1 MPHRTIDLARLG
13 EESEGV
19 LDEFDLVIR
28 GGEVVTAV
36 DRMTADV
43 GIRGERVAALGESLG
58 KGTREIDASGKLV
71 LPGGVDSHCH
81 IEQLS
86 AFGVMTA
93 DDFFTGT
100 VSAAHGGT
108 TTVIPFAAQQ
118 RGQQLR
124 PVVEDYRKAAKKAVI
139 DHGFHMIVSDPSPSV
154 LEDELPSLIQEGFS
168 SIKLFMTY
176 DSIRVSDEQMLDVL
190 ALARAE
196 GAMVVVHAE
205 NHGMIHWL
213 AAKLLDKG
221 YTAPK
226 YHAVSHVRLAET
238 EAVSRAISMAAM
250 IDQPLVIFHVSTEG
264 SMAAIRAAQDKG
276 QKIYGETCPQY
287 LFLTAED
294 LDKPGVEGAMWCCSP
309 PPRDAADQTAMWR
322 GLANGTFQVF
332 SSDHAPYSFDERG
345 KLARGENPDFKN
357 IANGLPGLE
366 LRMPLLFSEG
376 VKKGR
381 IDIHRFV
388 DLCCTGGARL
398 YGLHPKKGTIA
409 IGADADIAIWDPDM
423 SKTIGHDGTH
433 DATGY
438 CPYVGMTLTGWPVT
452 VLARGEVIVEDGA
465 FKGERGRGR
474 LLLRAAGDAASP
486 LGRREPELDPA
497 RNFGA
502 EILS

>member
-1 MPHRTIDLARLG
+1 MMGG
-13 EESEGV
+13 EGNSFIQLESDV
-19 LDEFDLVIR
+19 HDFDLVIR
-28 GGEVVTAV
+28 GGDVVTAI

-43 GIRGERVAALGESLG
+43 GIRGGRITALGETLG
-58 KGTREIDASGKLV
+58 KGEREIDASGKLV

-93 DDFFTGT
+93 DDFYTGT
-100 VSAAHGGT
+100 VSAAYGGT

-118 RGQQLR
+118 RGQSLR
-124 PVVEDYRKAAKKAVI
+124 EVVEDYKEAAGKAVI
-139 DHGFHMIVSDPSPSV
+139 DHAFHMIVSDPTPAV
-154 LEDELPSLIQEGFS
+154 LDDELPGLIEEGFS

-176 DSIRVSDEQMLDVL
+176 DKIRVSDEQMLDVL
-190 ALARAE
+190 ALARTE

-213 AAKLLDKG
+213 ANKLLDKG
-221 YTAPK
+221 YTAPR

-238 EAVSRAISMAAM
+238 EAVSRAIQMAAM
-250 IDQPLVIFHVSTEG
+250 VDQPLIVFHISTEG
-264 SMAAIRAAQDKG
+264 SMAAIRAAQDLG

-287 LFLTAED
+287 LFLTADD
-294 LDKPGVEGAMWCCSP
+294 LDKPGMDGAMWCCSP
-309 PPRDAADQTAMWR
+309 PPRDTADQEAMWR

-345 KLARGENPDFKN
+345 KLAWGKAPDFKN

-376 VKKGR
+376 VMKGR
-381 IDIHRFV
+381 IDLHRFV
-388 DLCCTGGARL
+388 ELCCTGGAKL

-409 IGADADIAIWDPDM
+409 IGSDADIGIWDPAL
-423 SKTIGHDGTH
+423 SKTIDHDSTH

-438 CPYVGMTLTGWPVT
+438 CPYAGMTLTGWPVC
-452 VLARGEVIVEDGA
+452 VIARGEVIVDDGEFLGA
-465 FKGERGRGR
+465 RGRGR
-474 LLLRAAGDAASP
+474 LLLRPAGDAAKP
-486 LGRREPELDPA
+486 LGRLVRELDPA
-497 RNFGA
+497 NNFGA
-502 EILS
+502 ELI

>member
-1 MPHRTIDLARLG
+1 M
-13 EESEGV
+13 
-19 LDEFDLVIR
+19 DEFDLVIR
-28 GGEVVTAV
+28 SGSIVTAV
-36 DRMTADV
+36 DRFEADI
-43 GIRGERVAALGESLG
+43 GIRGERITALGEKLG
-58 KGTREIDASGKLV
+58 PGKREIDASGKLV

-93 DDFFTGT
+93 DDFYTGT
-100 VSAAHGGT
+100 VSAAYGGT

-118 RGQQLR
+118 RGQSLR
-124 PVVEDYRKAAKKAVI
+124 RVVEDYRKAAGKAVI
-139 DHGFHMIVSDPSPSV
+139 DHAFHMIVSDPSPDV
-154 LEDELPSLIQEGFS
+154 LDDELPALIKEGFS

-176 DSIRVSDEQMLDVL
+176 DKIRVSDEQMLDVL

-213 AAKLLDKG
+213 ANRLLDKG
-221 YTAPK
+221 YTAPR

-238 EAVSRAISMAAM
+238 EAVSRAIQMAAM
-250 IDQPLVIFHVSTEG
+250 IDQPLVVFHISTEG
-264 SMAAIRAAQDKG
+264 SMSAIRTAQDRG

-287 LFLTAED
+287 LFLTADD
-294 LDKPGVEGAMWCCSP
+294 LDKPGIDGAMWCCSP
-309 PPRDAADQTAMWR
+309 PPRDTADQEAMWR

-332 SSDHAPYSFDERG
+332 SSDHAPYSFDEHG
-345 KLARGENPDFKN
+345 KLARGANPDFKN

-376 VKKGR
+376 VMKGR

-388 DLCCTGGARL
+388 ELCCTGGARL

-409 IGADADIAIWDPDM
+409 IGSDADIGIWDPDKRTKIEHN
-423 SKTIGHDGTH
+423 STH

-438 CPYVGMTLTGWPVT
+438 CPYASMTLTGWPVS
-452 VLARGEVIVEDGA
+452 VIARGEVIVEDGA
-465 FKGERGRGR
+465 FLGERGRGR
-474 LLLRAAGDAASP
+474 LLLREAGNAAKP
-486 LGRREPELDPA
+486 LGRLEPEMDPK

-502 EILS
+502 ELVA

>member
-1 MPHRTIDLARLG
+1 MSD
-13 EESEGV
+13 
-19 LDEFDLVIR
+19 FDLVIR
-28 GGEVVTAV
+28 GGEIVTAS
-36 DRMTADV
+36 DRMTADL
-43 GIRGERVAALGESLG
+43 GMRGGRVAAIGERLGTGE
-58 KGTREIDASGKLV
+58 REIDATGKLV

-100 VSAAHGGT
+100 VSAAFGGT

-118 RGQQLR
+118 RGQSVHR
-124 PVVEDYRKAAKKAVI
+124 VVEDYRDAATKAVI
-139 DHGFHMIVSDPSPSV
+139 DHAFHMIVSDPTPDV
-154 LEDELPSLIQEGFS
+154 LESELPALIKEGFS

-176 DSIRVSDEQMLDVL
+176 DAIRVSDEQMLDVL
-190 ALARAE
+190 ALARRE
-196 GAMVVVHAE
+196 RAMVVVHAE

-213 AAKLLDKG
+213 ADKLLKNG

-238 EAVSRAISMAAM
+238 EAVSRAIQLAAM

-264 SMAAIRAAQDKG
+264 SMDVIRTAQTRG
-276 QKIYGETCPQY
+276 QKVFGETCPQY
-287 LFLTAED
+287 LVLTADD
-294 LDKPGVEGAMWCCSP
+294 LDKPGVDGAMWCCSP
-309 PPRDAADQTAMWR
+309 PPRDRDDQEAMWR

-345 KLARGENPDFKN
+345 KLARGEAPDFKN

-376 VKKGR
+376 VMKGR

-398 YGLHPKKGTIA
+398 YGLHPEKGTIA
-409 IGADADIAIWDPDM
+409 IGADADIAIWDPDRR
-423 SKTIGHDGTH
+423 TEITQETTH

-438 CPYVGMTLTGWPVT
+438 CPYAGMTLTGWPVT
-452 VLARGEVIVEDGA
+452 VIARGEVIVEDGA
-465 FKGERGRGR
+465 FVGERGRGR
-474 LLLRAAGDAASP
+474 LLLRDAGETARP
-486 LGRREPELDPA
+486 LGRLVPELDPS

-502 EILS
+502 EVV

>member
-1 MPHRTIDLARLG
+1 MRD
-13 EESEGV
+13 
-19 LDEFDLVIR
+19 FDLVIR
-28 GGEVVTAV
+28 GGSVVTAA
-36 DRMTADV
+36 DRMDADV
-43 GIRGERVAALGESLG
+43 GIRGGRIAALGDRLG
-58 KGTREIDASGKLV
+58 RGEREIDASGKLV

-93 DDFFTGT
+93 DDFYTGT

-118 RGQQLR
+118 RGQSVR
-124 PVVEDYRKAAKKAVI
+124 RVVEDYRECAKKAVI
-139 DHGFHMIVSDPSPSV
+139 DHAFHMIVSDPSPSV
-154 LEDELPSLIQEGFS
+154 LADELPGLIEEGFS

-176 DSIRVSDEQMLDVL
+176 DAIKVSDEQMLDVL
-190 ALARAE
+190 ALARTE

-213 AAKLLDKG
+213 ARRLLDKG

-238 EAVSRAISMAAM
+238 EAVSRAIQLAAM
-250 IDQPLVIFHVSTEG
+250 IDQPLVIFHISTEG
-264 SMAAIRAAQDKG
+264 SMTAIRTAQDRG

-294 LDKPGVEGAMWCCSP
+294 LDKPGVDGAMWCCSP
-309 PPRDAADQTAMWR
+309 PPRDRGDQEAMWR

-332 SSDHAPYSFDERG
+332 SSDHAPYSFDARG

-376 VKKGR
+376 VLKGR
-381 IDIHRFV
+381 IDLHRFV

-398 YGLHPKKGTIA
+398 YGLHPRKGTIA
-409 IGADADIAIWDPDM
+409 IGADADIAIWDPEKRTVID
-423 SKTIGHDGTH
+423 HDSTH

-438 CPYVGMTLTGWPVT
+438 CPYAGMTLTGWPVT
-452 VLARGEVIVEDGA
+452 VLSRGEIIVDDGA
-465 FKGERGRGR
+465 FVGERGRGR
-474 LLLRAAGDAASP
+474 LLLRSAGDAAKP
-486 LGRREPELDPA
+486 LGRLQPEIDPA
-497 RNFGA
+497 SNFGA
-502 EILS
+502 HVV

>member
-1 MPHRTIDLARLG
+1 MN
-13 EESEGV
+13 
-19 LDEFDLVIR
+19 EFDLVIR
-28 GGEVVTAV
+28 GGEVITAA

-43 GIRGERVAALGESLG
+43 GISGGRITALGEKLG
-58 KGTREIDASGKLV
+58 RGNREIDARGKLV

-86 AFGVMTA
+86 AMGIMTA
-93 DDFFTGT
+93 DDFYSGT

-108 TTVIPFAAQQ
+108 TTVISFAAQH
-118 RGQQLR
+118 RGQSLGK
-124 PVVEDYRKAAKKAVI
+124 VVDDYRDCAKKAVI
-139 DHGFHMIVSDPSPSV
+139 DHAFHMIVSDPSPTV
-154 LEDELPSLIQEGFS
+154 LEDELPGLINEGMS
-168 SIKLFMTY
+168 SIKIFMTY
-176 DSIRVSDEQMLDVL
+176 DKIRLTDEQVLDIL
-190 ALARAE
+190 TLARTE

-213 AAKLLDKG
+213 VNRLLDKG

-238 EAVSRAISMAAM
+238 EAVSRAIQMADL
-250 IDQPLVIFHVSTEG
+250 IDQPLTIFHVSTEG
-264 SMAAIRAAQDKG
+264 SMDVIRAAQDRG
-276 QKIYGETCPQY
+276 QKVYGETCPQY
-287 LFLTAED
+287 LFLSADD

-309 PPRDAADQTAMWR
+309 PPRDKADQEAMWR

-345 KLARGENPDFKN
+345 KLARGPDPTFKE

-376 VKKGR
+376 VMKGR

-398 YGLHPKKGTIA
+398 YGLHPKKGTVA
-409 IGADADIAIWDPDM
+409 IGADADIAIWDPE
-423 SKTIGHDGTH
+423 KRTEIRHDTTH

-438 CPYVGMTLTGWPVT
+438 CPYVGMMLTGWPVT
-452 VLARGEVIVEDGA
+452 VLSRGEVIVEGGD
-465 FKGERGRGR
+465 FSGERGRGR
-474 LLLRAAGDAASP
+474 LLLRAAGDAAKP
-486 LGRREPELDPA
+486 RGRLQPEMDPA

-502 EILS
+502 KVV

>member
-1 MPHRTIDLARLG
+1 MAYD
-13 EESEGV
+13 
-19 LDEFDLVIR
+19 FDLVIR
-28 GGEVVTAV
+28 GGEIVTAC
-36 DRMTADV
+36 DRMTADI
-43 GIRGERVAALGESLG
+43 GIRGERIAALGEALG
-58 KGTREIDASGKLV
+58 KGRREIDAKGKLV

-86 AFGVMTA
+86 AFGIMTA

-108 TTVIPFAAQQ
+108 TTVIPFAAQH
-118 RGQQLR
+118 RGQSLKT
-124 PVVEDYRKAAKKAVI
+124 VVEDYREAAKKAVI
-139 DHGFHMIVSDPSPSV
+139 DHAFHMIVSDPSPDV
-154 LEDELPSLIQEGFS
+154 LDDELPALIREGFS

-176 DSIRVSDEQMLDVL
+176 EKIRVTDEQMLDVL
-190 ALARAE
+190 ALARRE

-213 AAKLLDKG
+213 ADRLLQKG

-238 EAVSRAISMAAM
+238 EAVSRAIQIAEM
-250 IDQPLVIFHVSTEG
+250 IDQPLVIFHLSTEG
-264 SMAAIRAAQDKG
+264 SMNVIRTAQTRG
-276 QKIYGETCPQY
+276 QKVFGETCPQY
-287 LFLTAED
+287 LFLTADD
-294 LDKPGVEGAMWCCSP
+294 LDKPGMDGAMWCCSP
-309 PPRDAADQTAMWR
+309 PPRDARDQAAMWR
-322 GLANGTFQVF
+322 GLANGTFQVV

-376 VKKGR
+376 VVKGR

-388 DLCCTGGARL
+388 ELCCTGGARL
-398 YGLHPKKGTIA
+398 YGLHPQKGTIA
-409 IGADADIAIWDPDM
+409 IGADADIAIWDPEKRTEI
-423 SKTIGHDGTH
+423 SHDTTH

-438 CPYVGMTLTGWPVT
+438 CPYAGMTLTGWPVT
-452 VLARGEVIVEDGA
+452 VLARGEVIVEGGD

-474 LLLRAAGDAASP
+474 LLTRPAGDAARP
-486 LGRREPELDPA
+486 LGRLVPELDPSW
-497 RNFGA
+497 NFGA
-502 EILS
+502 RVL

>member
-1 MPHRTIDLARLG
+1 ML
-13 EESEGV
+13 
-19 LDEFDLVIR
+19 EFDLVIR
-28 GGEVVTAV
+28 GGDVVTAT
-36 DRMTADV
+36 DRMAADV
-43 GIRGERVAALGESLG
+43 GILGERITALGEKLG
-58 KGTREIDASGKLV
+58 PGKREIDAKGKLV

-100 VSAAHGGT
+100 VSAAYGGT

-118 RGQQLR
+118 RGQSVR
-124 PVVEDYRKAAKKAVI
+124 KVVEGYRDAAKKAVI
-139 DHGFHMIVSDPSPSV
+139 DHAFHMIVSDPSPDV
-154 LEDELPSLIQEGFS
+154 LADELPALIKEGFS

-176 DSIRVSDEQMLDVL
+176 DAIRVSDEQMLDVL
-190 ALARAE
+190 ALARTE

-213 AAKLLDKG
+213 AKKLLDKG

-238 EAVSRAISMAAM
+238 EAVSRAIQMAAM
-250 IDQPLVIFHVSTEG
+250 IDQPLVIFHISTEG
-264 SMAAIRAAQDKG
+264 SMSAVRAAQTKG
-276 QKIYGETCPQY
+276 QKVYGETCPQY
-287 LFLTAED
+287 LFLTADD
-294 LDKPGVEGAMWCCSP
+294 LDEPGIDGAMWCCSP
-309 PPRDAADQTAMWR
+309 PPRDAIDQAAMWR

-332 SSDHAPYSFDERG
+332 SSDHAPYSFDEQG
-345 KLARGENPDFKN
+345 KLARGKNPNFKN

-376 VKKGR
+376 VMKGR
-381 IDIHRFV
+381 IDLHRFV
-388 DLCCTGGARL
+388 ELCCSGGARL

-409 IGADADIAIWDPDM
+409 IGSDADIGIWNPTL
-423 SKTIGHDGTH
+423 SKKIEHDSTH

-438 CPYVGMTLTGWPVT
+438 CPYAGMTINGWPTT
-452 VLARGEVIVEDGA
+452 VLARGEVIVEDGE
-465 FKGERGRGR
+465 FLGERGRGR
-474 LLLRAAGDAASP
+474 LLLRPAGDAAKP
-486 LGRREPELDPA
+486 RGRLEQEMDPT

-502 EILS
+502 EVI

>member
-1 MPHRTIDLARLG
+1 MSVSNKG
-13 EESEGV
+13 CEGA
-19 LDEFDLVIR
+19 LSDFDLVIR
-28 GGEVVTAV
+28 GGTVVTAT

-43 GIRGERVAALGESLG
+43 GIRGERIAALGERLG
-58 KGTREIDASGKLV
+58 AGEREIDASGRLV

-93 DDFFTGT
+93 DDFYTGT
-100 VSAAHGGT
+100 TSAAHGGT
-108 TTVIPFAAQQ
+108 TTVISFAAQQ
-118 RGQQLR
+118 RGESVR
-124 PVVEDYRKAAKKAVI
+124 EVVEDYRACAKKAVI
-139 DHGFHMIVSDPSPSV
+139 DHAFHMIVSDPSPKV
-154 LEDELPSLIQEGFS
+154 LEDELPALIKEGFS

-176 DSIRVSDEQMLDVL
+176 DKIRVSDEQMLDVL
-190 ALARAE
+190 ALARKE

-213 AAKLLDKG
+213 AQRLLDRG

-238 EAVSRAISMAAM
+238 EAVSRAIQMSAM
-250 IDQPLVIFHVSTEG
+250 VDQPLVIFHVSTEG
-264 SMAAIRAAQDKG
+264 SMNVIRTAQDQG

-287 LFLTAED
+287 LFLTADD
-294 LDKPGVEGAMWCCSP
+294 LDKPGVDGAMWCCSP
-309 PPRDAADQTAMWR
+309 PPRDQADQDAMWR

-332 SSDHAPYSFDERG
+332 SSDHAPYSFDEHG
-345 KLARGENPDFKN
+345 KLARGQNPDFKN

-376 VKKGR
+376 VMKGR
-381 IDIHRFV
+381 IDIHRFI

-409 IGADADIAIWDPDM
+409 IGSDADIAIWDPD
-423 SKTIGHDGTH
+423 KTVTIEHDSTH

-452 VLARGEVIVEDGA
+452 VLSRGEVIVDKGDLQGA
-465 FKGERGRGR
+465 HGRGQLLLRNAGEAARPRGR
-474 LLLRAAGDAASP
+474 LV
-486 LGRREPELDPA
+486 PEIDPS

-502 EILS
+502 EVL